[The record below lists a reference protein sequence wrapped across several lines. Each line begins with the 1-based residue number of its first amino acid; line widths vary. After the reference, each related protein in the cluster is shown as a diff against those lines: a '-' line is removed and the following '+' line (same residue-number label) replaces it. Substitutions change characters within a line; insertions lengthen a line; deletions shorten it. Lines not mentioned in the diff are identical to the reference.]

1 MRPPSP
7 TLQRPDFLVRSDTHI
22 KPPASPVGESR
33 GLYLSAKIA
42 SVDDLTFELRRAP
55 LTPPAPGDAIVEV
68 HAAAVNP
75 SDVKAALGMMPYAV
89 FPRTPGRDF
98 AGVVVD
104 GPAALV
110 GTAVFGSSGDLGI
123 RRDGAHATHV
133 TVPVRALVDKPS
145 SLSMEEAAGLG
156 VPFVTAVESFQRAG
170 MPQAGETVLILG
182 LSGRVGQAAAQIAL
196 WRGAHVIGVNR
207 RPGSVEAD
215 GSAAMTV
222 IDSSREDVV
231 ARVLELT
238 DGRGADIVLNTV
250 GEPYYAISAAAAAKR
265 ARIIFI
271 ASFREPVTFDIF
283 GFYRGQHTY
292 VGIDTLA
299 LSSEESGERL
309 RQLLPGFDAGALR
322 PFPVEASGTY
332 SLDDAAAAFRAV
344 MEPGSPRIILR
355 PRI

>member
-1 MRPPSP
+1 MRRPTP
-7 TLQRPDFLVRSDTHI
+7 TLQRPDFLVLSHTHM
-22 KPPASPVGESR
+22 KSPASPVGESR
-33 GLYLSAKIA
+33 ALRLSAKVA
-42 SVDDLTFELRRAP
+42 SVDDVAFELRCAP
-55 LTPPAPGDAIVEV
+55 LTPPAPGDAVVEV

-104 GPAALV
+104 GPAALL
-110 GTAVFGSSGDLGI
+110 GAAVFGSSGDLGI
-123 RRDGAHATHV
+123 RCDGAHATHV
-133 TVPVRALVDKPS
+133 TVPVRALVDKPA

-196 WRGAHVIGVNR
+196 WRGARVIGVNR
-207 RPGSVEAD
+207 RAGGVEA

-231 ARVLELT
+231 ARLLELT

-250 GEPYYAISAAAAAKR
+250 GEPYYAVGVAAAAKR

-271 ASFREPVTFDIF
+271 ASFREPVVFDIF

-309 RQLLPGFDAGALR
+309 RQLLPGFDEGALT
-322 PFPVEASGTY
+322 PFPVEVGGLY

-344 MEPGSPRIILR
+344 MEPGAPRIILR